1 MSEIGKSA
9 LISRSRLSVLHWSP
23 RSLLRRLAHVFLLG
37 AVVLLLDGD
46 GRQPRLLPQQLV
58 LLNLDGFP
66 INRDTNFEI
75 APITNELTV
84 SPTVYCRPRPPDH
97 RSLRRGA
104 T

>member
-9 LISRSRLSVLHWSP
+9 LISRSRLSVLHWPP
-23 RSLLRRLAHVFLLG
+23 RSVLRRLAHVFLLG

-66 INRDTNFEI
+66 ID
-75 APITNELTV
+75 
-84 SPTVYCRPRPPDH
+84 
-97 RSLRRGA
+97 
-104 T
+104 